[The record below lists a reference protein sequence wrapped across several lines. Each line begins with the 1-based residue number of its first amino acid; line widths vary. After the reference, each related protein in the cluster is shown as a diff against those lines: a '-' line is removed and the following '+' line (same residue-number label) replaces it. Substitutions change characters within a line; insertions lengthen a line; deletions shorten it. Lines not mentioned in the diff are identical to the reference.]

1 MHIVKVI
8 LPLLRLGVSLAA
20 NVAAPALAEGRN
32 GPLMT
37 CDFAGEAVSLVEA
50 SGKTTLKVGGLYYPA
65 ALIQPGAEG
74 KIGAIFVM
82 LDAGPVMIAVDT
94 RGKDGTHAA
103 QISAA
108 APGDKGVLTRS
119 TEGTCKE
126 TTR

>member
-1 MHIVKVI
+1 MYRT
-8 LPLLRLGVSLAA
+8 LLIALIAA
-20 NVAAPALAEGRN
+20 TPAFAEGRN
-32 GPLMT
+32 GPLMD
-37 CDFAGEAVSLVEA
+37 CDFAGEHVALLEDGGQTKV
-50 SGKTTLKVGGLYYPA
+50 KVGDLFYPA
-65 ALIQPGAEG
+65 ALVQPGAEG

-94 RGKDGTHAA
+94 RGEEGTHTA

-108 APGDKGVLTRS
+108 APGEAGVLTRS

>member
-1 MHIVKVI
+1 MRFVIV
-8 LPLLRLGVSLAA
+8 LALLT
-20 NVAAPALAEGRN
+20 AAPAFAEGRN

-37 CDFAGEAVSLVEA
+37 CDFAGEPVTLVEA
-50 SGKTTLKVGGLYYPA
+50 EGKTKLKVGDLFYPA
-65 ALIQPGAEG
+65 ALVQPGAEG
-74 KIGAIFVM
+74 KIGAVFVM

-108 APGDKGVLTRS
+108 APGEAGVLTRS